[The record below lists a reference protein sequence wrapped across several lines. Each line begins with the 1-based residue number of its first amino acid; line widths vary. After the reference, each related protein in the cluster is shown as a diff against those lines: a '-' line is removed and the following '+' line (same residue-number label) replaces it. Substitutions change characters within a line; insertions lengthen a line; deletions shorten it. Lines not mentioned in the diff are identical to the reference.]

1 MVERGYQPIRL
12 ELFISAKHLKN
23 KDTFSKSDPFCVVSL
38 QQGNSTHFEEIGR
51 TEVQNDCLDP
61 KWSKTVQVDYFFQ
74 QRQPITFTI
83 LDHDDS
89 SPDKIGHAH
98 TTLGELVGKGD
109 TSLDMPQG
117 GTLHI
122 HIEEVRSGS
131 DSFRIRFR
139 GIKLA
144 KKDYFGLSD
153 PYFVVSKCVAPG
165 EWRQLYKSETIKET
179 LDPIWEP
186 FELTEQEL
194 CNCDRNRLIKF
205 ECYDWDSIGSD
216 EMIGIFEVPASAIL
230 IRGAKFEI
238 FDPNNREHGGTVEI
252 TDVTL
257 KKNLTF
263 IDYLRAGVQ
272 ISMSV
277 AIDFT
282 ASNEECTN
290 PHSLHHIGGHEPNQ
304 YEKVI
309 YEIAGILE
317 GYDTDKYIP
326 VYGFGG
332 VPQGSHHANHCFA
345 LSFDESKPYALGA
358 RGVIDLYRNALSRIS
373 FSGPTIFAQILQKFI
388 ATASSTPPQSVYHVL
403 LILTDGAIND
413 MDHTVKEIVSA
424 SELPASII
432 IVGIGKAV
440 FDNMETLDGDRG
452 TLTDIN
458 GKKVSRDIVQFVPLR
473 KLTGPGQLAY
483 EVLKEV
489 PNQLVTYMKKLN
501 YQQHVPEHR
510 HH

>member
-1 MVERGYQPIRL
+1 MVERGYQPIRI
-12 ELFISAKHLKN
+12 ELFISARHLVN
-23 KDTFSKSDPFCVVSL
+23 QDTFSKSDTFCVVSL
-38 QQGNSTHFEEIGR
+38 QQGNSTSFEEVGR
-51 TEVQNDCLDP
+51 TEVIHDCLDP
-61 KWSKTVQVDYFFQ
+61 KWSKTIQIDYFFQ

-89 SPDKIGHAH
+89 SPDKLGHAH

-109 TSLDMPQG
+109 SSLDISQG

-122 HIEEVRSGS
+122 HIEEVRLGS
-131 DSFRIRFR
+131 DSFKIRFR

-153 PYFVVSKCVAPG
+153 PYFILSKSVAIG
-165 EWRQLYKSETIKET
+165 EWRQLYKSEIIKET

-216 EMIGIFEVPASAIL
+216 EMIGVFEVPASAL
-230 IRGAKFEI
+230 LVRGAKFEI
-238 FDPNNREHGGTVEI
+238 FDPSNKVQGGTIEI
-252 TDVTL
+252 TDVVV
-257 KKNLTF
+257 KKNMTF

-282 ASNEECTN
+282 ASNEECAN
-290 PHSLHHIGGHEPNQ
+290 PHSLHYIGGHEPNQ

-309 YEIAGILE
+309 YEIASILE

-332 VPQGSHHANHCFA
+332 VPHGSHHANHCFA

-358 RGVIDLYRNALSRIS
+358 RGVIDLYRNALNRIT
-373 FSGPTIFAQILQKFI
+373 FSGPTMLTQILQKFI
-388 ATASSTPPQSVYHVL
+388 AAASSTPPQSVYHIL
-403 LILTDGAIND
+403 LVLTDGAIND
-413 MDHTVKEIVSA
+413 MDYAVKEIVSA

-440 FDNMETLDGDRG
+440 FDNMEILDGDHG

-473 KLTGPGQLAY
+473 KLTGSGQLAY

-489 PNQLVTYMKKLN
+489 PNQLVSYMKKFIHE
-501 YQQHVPEHR
+501 QEHR